1 MSGLF
6 YRAFEDRHRGSREL
20 IHERQQIYVPFLE
33 PLKQL
38 YPERK
43 ALDVGCGRGEW
54 LEILQRNGFDPL
66 GVDLDAGMLQACHD
80 LGLPVEQGDA
90 LEMLKR
96 MPDESLAVV
105 SGFHVAE
112 HIPFDVLKDLVSET
126 MRVLKPGGL
135 LILET
140 PNAENLVVGA
150 QYFYLDPS
158 HERPIPHLL
167 LSFLTEYCGFER
179 SKVLRLQE
187 PAPLVEG
194 DEVNLVS
201 VLFGV
206 SPDYAIVAQKQAP
219 AEQMQTFDAAFERD
233 YGLSLDLLA
242 TRYDHQVSRSSAQIE
257 HLEAAVRELAAL
269 NASHHA
275 QLHELSQRAEQA
287 HLRCQQIEEFAV
299 VQIEQRHLE
308 SLRVNAELERIYTEI
323 GDLRAQNVA
332 YQGQI
337 SALLNSGSWRI
348 TKPFRFAMRVARWSM
363 RLPKRGARSVM
374 FRSMRFVLDRPAL
387 TLRVN
392 AYIKAHPGLFQRI
405 RQFAL
410 HHGIIEPSLSDLNPI
425 VAATKASDGDFAHP
439 SPRVAH
445 IYAELKQAF
454 ERKENR

>member
-299 VQIEQRHLE
+299 GQVEQRHLE
-308 SLRVNAELERIYTEI
+308 SLRVNAEIEHM
-323 GDLRAQNVA
+323 RAQNQA
-332 YQGQI
+332 YQAQI
-337 SALLNSGSWRI
+337 SALLSSSSWRL
-348 TKPFRFAMRVARWSM
+348 TRPLRVGLRAARWGL
-363 RLPKRGARSVM
+363 RLPKRGMRSVL
-374 FRSMRFVLDRPAL
+374 FRSMRFVLDRPVL

-392 AYIKAHPGLFQRI
+392 ALIKAHPGLFQKA

-410 HHGIIEPSLSDLNPI
+410 DHGFIEPSLSELNQNI
-425 VAATKASDGDFAHP
+425 MQADEDEFAHP

-445 IYAELKQAF
+445 VYAELKQAF

>member
-299 VQIEQRHLE
+299 GQVEQRHLE
-308 SLRVNAELERIYTEI
+308 SLRVNAEIEHMRV
-323 GDLRAQNVA
+323 QNQA
-332 YQGQI
+332 YQAQI
-337 SALLNSGSWRI
+337 SALLSSSSWRL
-348 TKPFRFAMRVARWSM
+348 TRPLRVGLRAARWGL
-363 RLPKRGARSVM
+363 RLPKRGMRSVL
-374 FRSMRFVLDRPAL
+374 FRSMRFVLDRPVL

-392 AYIKAHPGLFQRI
+392 ALIKAHPGLFQKA

-410 HHGIIEPSLSDLNPI
+410 DHGFIEPSLSELNPNI
-425 VAATKASDGDFAHP
+425 MQADEDEFAHP

-445 IYAELKQAF
+445 VYAELKQAF